1 MNKNVLLFDFI
12 KGEIIEMPIEREIE
26 IIKEKHEEYKDAYI
40 VFGRDYF
47 NGYTTWFI
55 KDIYDT
61 SVSRLSLEERV
72 NNYLMRK

>member
-1 MNKNVLLFDFI
+1 MKNVLLFDFI
-12 KGEIIEMPIEREIE
+12 SGEIKEIPQEKELE
-26 IIKEKHEEYKDAYI
+26 IIKEKHNQYNDSYV

-72 NNYLMRK
+72 LNYLMRK

>member
-1 MNKNVLLFDFI
+1 MKNVLLFDFI
-12 KGEIIEMPIEREIE
+12 SGEIKEIPQEKELE
-26 IIKEKHEEYKDAYI
+26 IIKEKHNQYNDSYV

-61 SVSRLSLEERV
+61 SVNRLSLEERV
-72 NNYLMRK
+72 LNYLMRK

>member
-1 MNKNVLLFDFI
+1 MKNVLLFDFI
-12 KGEIIEMPIEREIE
+12 SGEIKEIPQEKELE
-26 IIKEKHEEYKDAYI
+26 IIKEKHKQYNDSYV

-72 NNYLMRK
+72 LNYLMRK

>member
-1 MNKNVLLFDFI
+1 MNNVLLFDFV
-12 KGEIIEMPIEREIE
+12 KREILEIPREKELE

-47 NGYTTWFI
+47 NGFTTWFI
-55 KDIYDT
+55 KDIND
-61 SVSRLSLEERV
+61 SLISRLEIEKRV